1 VSNFETFCVPIKLSS
16 FTPKQITMT
25 ADQPKPNHFK
35 ALTGVRAIAAIMI
48 FVYHNRK
55 YWKDDIHPELFRFC
69 NELNLGVQL
78 FFVLSG
84 FLIAKSYGSKPLQ
97 SLTHY
102 RKYFVQR
109 IVRIMPLYW
118 LLLSL
123 YYLDSGFGNYHF
135 SLPHYLLLQGFSS
148 THSLDAISQSW
159 SLTVEMTFYAFAP
172 LMFLLLEKHIKY
184 LLLFLIALF
193 TSTLLLGQLWIL
205 YNGNP
210 EKYLLPINFVTMS
223 TFAGQSLL
231 FLAGISLAY
240 YPKFWNQIPLTKYA
254 TAIGGLGFVLI
265 LYVIGLFQ
273 ESRVDHGTNHWQGK
287 VLFFIVLPFFIV
299 LLFKGLMS
307 QRTYLQR
314 FLSSKVMVLLGNT
327 SFAFYLVHI
336 SYVNLK
342 LKSYIFFPDR
352 NFILLWLISIVLY
365 YGFEKPIYDYFRRS
379 VQNKK

>member
-1 VSNFETFCVPIKLSS
+1 
-16 FTPKQITMT
+16 MT

-118 LLLSL
+118 LLLTL
-123 YYLDSGFGNYHF
+123 YYLDSGFGNYRF

-172 LMFLLLEKHIKY
+172 LLLLLLEKHLKY
-184 LLLFLIALF
+184 LLLFLIVLF
-193 TSTLLLGQLWIL
+193 TTTLLLGHLWTL

-210 EKYLLPINFVTMS
+210 DKYLVPIEFVTMS

-231 FLAGISLAY
+231 FLAGIFLAY
-240 YPKFWNQIPLTKYA
+240 YPKFWNQIPFSKYA
-254 TAIGGLGFVLI
+254 TAIGGFGFVLT
-265 LYVIGLFQ
+265 LYVIGWFQ

-299 LLFKGLMS
+299 LLFQGLMS
-307 QRTYLQR
+307 QRTYLQQ
-314 FLSSKVMVLLGNT
+314 FLSSKVMVLLGNA

-336 SYVNLK
+336 SYANLK
-342 LKSYIFFPDR
+342 LKSFVFFPDR
-352 NFILLWLISIVLY
+352 NFILLWLVSIALY
-365 YGFEKPIYDYFRRS
+365 YGFEKPIYDRYRRS